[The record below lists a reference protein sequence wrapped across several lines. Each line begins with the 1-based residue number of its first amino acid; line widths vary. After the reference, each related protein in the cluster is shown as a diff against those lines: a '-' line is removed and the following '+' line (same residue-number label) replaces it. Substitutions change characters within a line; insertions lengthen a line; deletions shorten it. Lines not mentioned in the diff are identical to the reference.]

1 MLKLAKQKNYNR
13 WLILFAGI
21 CSHLP
26 VVINMTTLHV
36 AVPSLTQ
43 ALNATGNEV
52 LWIIDIYALVM
63 AGLLVPMGTLADK
76 IGARKVLLYGL
87 VLFLIAS
94 LFASV
99 VSTAGLLILARTLLA
114 FAAAFI
120 MPSIL
125 SIVRNTFD
133 DEKERGIALGLW
145 GTVTAAG
152 GAVGPLIGG
161 ALLEHFWWGSVFLMN
176 IPLLLLIIPF
186 VYIVVPHYKA
196 NEKLTWEIK
205 QALVLVIGLLSTIYS
220 IKTIFKPESSK
231 LVVLG
236 IFIFGMS
243 LLTWFV
249 RKQLRSSR
257 PMLDL
262 NLFKL
267 PAISMG
273 LLIALLVSGA
283 FAGSELTIAQEL
295 QFVLEKSPLE
305 AGLFMMPLMLASAIG
320 GPCAGYLVSYFGL
333 RTVSTISLL
342 IAATCFAGL
351 GLSDFHDAGFM
362 VGFFMAMMG
371 FSLSIGLTSSS
382 IAIMSSAPPE
392 KAGAAGSI
400 EGVGYELGM
409 GLGITGFGLLL
420 SMSYRNMLKVPSDF
434 ADKVS
439 PQALYSISD
448 TYVAAKSLSETE
460 AQSLIRA
467 GQAAF
472 ASSHEIVLMTAS
484 VIVVLVAFGVFVILG
499 KEKKK
504 KTF

>member
-1 MLKLAKQKNYNR
+1 MSEIANQTKKNR

-21 CSHLP
+21 CSHIP

-36 AVPSLTQ
+36 AVPSLTK

-76 IGARKVLLYGL
+76 IGAKKVLLYGL
-87 VLFLIAS
+87 VLFFIAS
-94 LFASV
+94 LFAAMAP
-99 VSTAGLLILARTLLA
+99 TAGFLILGRTLLA

-186 VYIVVPHYKA
+186 VYYVVPTFKA

-205 QALVLVIGLLSTIYS
+205 QAIILVVGLLATIYS

-231 LVVLG
+231 FVVA
-236 IFIFGMS
+236 IVFIFGMS
-243 LLTWFV
+243 LLGWFV
-249 RKQLRSSR
+249 RKQLRSPR

-262 NLFKL
+262 NLFRL
-267 PAISMG
+267 PAITMG

-295 QFVLEKSPLE
+295 QFVLQKSPLE
-305 AGLFMMPLMLASAIG
+305 SGLFMTPLMLASAIG
-320 GPCAGYLVSYFGL
+320 GPFAGYLVSYFGL
-333 RTVSTISLL
+333 RKVSTLSLL
-342 IAATCFAGL
+342 IAAGCFAGL
-351 GLSDFHDAGFM
+351 GFSDFHNDGLLVAFY
-362 VGFFMAMMG
+362 MAMMG
-371 FSLSIGLTSSS
+371 LSLSIGLTSSS

-420 SMSYRNMLKVPSDF
+420 SMSYRNMLKIPSEMV
-434 ADKVS
+434 DKIS
-439 PQALYSISD
+439 PQAFYSISD
-448 TYVAAKSLSETE
+448 TYVAAKNLSLVERE
-460 AQSLIRA
+460 ELIKA
-467 GQAAF
+467 GQVAF
-472 ASSHEIVLMTAS
+472 ATSHGVVLLTAAAM
-484 VIVVLVAFGVFVILG
+484 VTLVAFAVFFILG
-499 KEKKK
+499 TG
-504 KTF
+504 KTK